1 MKTIKYHWEIAGQR
15 AEAYVNE
22 HPCEYNDR
30 FGYAYILRRYYKKMR
45 VAGLSAREAREII
58 TTGIHVGRM
67 SY

>member
-15 AEAYVNE
+15 DINFDA
-22 HPCEYNDR
+22 PMEYYDR
-30 FGYAYILRRYYKKMR
+30 FGYASTLRRYYKKMR

-67 SY
+67 SV